1 MGWEKPRSPVSPL
14 WELGGA
20 WVGWAAWVGEGRW
33 GGRRAAC
40 SFTFVCNERRA
51 LIVERGPVGCV
62 LRTGVSTKL
71 FCVLGTGCSGR
82 SHAHMHPVA
91 SPQRPA
97 FPGGECQR
105 TAMAVIQ
112 STQDVAYI
120 SRNTRWLFRKSVWF
134 DISCLLSTRAMR
146 YSGNDSEGTT
156 GSPRRRVAGEEQGCE
171 LRGPTDALGS
181 EQQARGPAAP
191 PAALRTADA
200 ISALKHTNYN
210 MVQHAKQVQAER
222 CFGGDADVSCP
233 VAVIMLYVNVSARET
248 AVPREWSDADITS
261 IISSATVFGNVR
273 ASTHMIVQ
281 IHYTGVDDN
290 SGPSPPSA
298 LPGRKGGVQPQQ
310 NQQQRPQRVALPVGE
325 ALAVVITDRAG
336 MAYCYNMPGGHCEDV
351 GSRCVTKLLQMTVNV
366 TPSTFLKVVNYRPRS
381 SYDDNLYALYLTAAC
396 AAESTSSAARHP
408 GGARS
413 DLASCRPSARCAR
426 PSRIVANLRFLMSL
440 CHTESSSVEA
450 ELLLDEKNT
459 LDAFK
464 RLIMDVSG

>member
-1 MGWEKPRSPVSPL
+1 
-14 WELGGA
+14 
-20 WVGWAAWVGEGRW
+20 
-33 GGRRAAC
+33 
-40 SFTFVCNERRA
+40 
-51 LIVERGPVGCV
+51 
-62 LRTGVSTKL
+62 
-71 FCVLGTGCSGR
+71 
-82 SHAHMHPVA
+82 MHPA
-91 SPQRPA
+91 GSPQRPA

-120 SRNTRWLFRKSVWF
+120 SRNTRWLFRKSVWL
-134 DISCLLSTRAMR
+134 DISCLLSTRAVR

-156 GSPRRRVAGEEQGCE
+156 DSPRRRVAGEEQGCE
-171 LRGPTDALGS
+171 LRGPAEALGS

-200 ISALKHTNYN
+200 ISALKYTNYN
-210 MVQHAKQVQAER
+210 MVQHAKQVQSER
-222 CFGGDADVSCP
+222 CFGGDAAVPCP

-248 AVPREWSDADITS
+248 AVPGEWSDADITS
-261 IISSATVFGNVR
+261 IISSATVFGHVS

-281 IHYTGVDDN
+281 IHYTGVDDT
-290 SGPSPPSA
+290 SWPSPPST

-310 NQQQRPQRVALPVGE
+310 NQQQQQQQQQQQHQKPHGAALPVGE

-366 TPSTFLKVVNYRPRS
+366 TPSTFLKVVNHRPRS
-381 SYDDNLYALYLTAAC
+381 CYDDNLYALYLTAAC

-426 PSRIVANLRFLMSL
+426 PSRIVANLRFLMGL